1 MLTVLTWLWRQ
12 DRSRAAYSNHHVN
25 ILADMVR
32 RNLSMPHKFS
42 CVTDNPEGIDPSVEI
57 IKPPGEFLDIR
68 NPRWTNGKPQCY
80 RRLSMYRRDAAKFF
94 GKRFVCMD
102 LDCVVGGP
110 LDPLFDRPEDLVLF
124 KGTSANRPYNGSMQL
139 ITAGCRP
146 QVYETFSQE
155 AALESGAQF
164 CGSDQA
170 WLAHCL
176 GWDEATWD
184 EADGVYFYGPKYRR
198 AHGREKPRVMFFPG
212 TIKPW
217 TAARLDKF
225 VRANYRIEMR
235 EAA

>member
-1 MLTVLTWLWRQ
+1 MIRILTWLWRQ
-12 DRSRAAYSNHHVN
+12 DRSRATYTSHHVN
-25 ILADMVR
+25 VWADMVR
-32 RNLSMPHKFS
+32 RNLTMPHRLA
-42 CVTDNPEGIDPSVEI
+42 CVTDDPTGIDPSVEI

-68 NPRWTNGKPQCY
+68 NPRWANGRPQCY
-80 RRLSMYRRDAAKFF
+80 RRLSMYRRDAAKIF

-102 LDCVVGGP
+102 LDVVIAGL

-146 QVYETFSQE
+146 QVYEQFNQA
-155 AALESGAQF
+155 AALESSAQF

-176 GWDEATWD
+176 GWNEATWD
-184 EADGVYFYGPKYRR
+184 EADGVHFYGPKYRR
-198 AHGREKPRVMFFPG
+198 AKEKPRVMFFPG

-225 VRANYRIEMR
+225 VRQNYRIEMK